1 MVPTYLTTVVN
12 YGTEYNE
19 KEFPVHIASMLH
31 GAQVGADNLALN
43 PLWSKFENACEGL
56 CGLAYRV

>member
-43 PLWSKFENACEGL
+43 PL
-56 CGLAYRV
+56 

>member
-43 PLWSKFENACEGL
+43 HCEASL
-56 CGLAYRV
+56 KMHVRVYVD